1 MVQMLQLG
9 SDIAVSSNS
18 QTLTESG
25 NSPQEKKK
33 KKVWEDLPLVNGFR
47 DLSVVDREKLFLVI
61 RGIL

>member
-25 NSPQEKKK
+25 NSPQEKK

>member
-33 KKVWEDLPLVNGFR
+33 
-47 DLSVVDREKLFLVI
+47 SVGGPSSCEWVQGSICGGQGKTVPSN
-61 RGIL
+61 

>member
-33 KKVWEDLPLVNGFR
+33 KK
-47 DLSVVDREKLFLVI
+47 SVGGPSSCEWVQGSICGGQGKTVPSN
-61 RGIL
+61 